1 VAIILPPQPWTRQ
14 PQIPVGINAGHPLAE
29 KLAIIVTSNLA
40 IARENTRP
48 LSIAVGSPSIA
59 VGRLGIGPTFAGGLQ
74 RFDAGTAAISGA
86 SDPFTIEV
94 LCSITVAPDLAGFFA
109 GTYSGATGSARGLL
123 SRSTIYYWGG
133 AADLDSGITWR
144 TDGSV
149 QHVFVV
155 SDGGAGANRIRFYRD
170 GGLILTGT
178 MPTQAVSTGAFIVG
192 DTAQGWSSTPTG
204 TLFKSAFYTRALSGS
219 EIAALTAN
227 PWQVF
232 APLPRRAFAGP
243 SAAGVYTLTA
253 DVGNFALSGQDATL
267 SKSSILIAAAGSF
280 ALSGQDATLA
290 KTSILVGDVGNFSLS
305 GQDATLA
312 WLPVGAYT
320 LTAETG
326 LFSLSGSDA
335 TLTASGAKQTKGGIT
350 KHKETKVK
358 KSSTAVRDI
367 LRDIIDP
374 QPAEIAQE
382 MREAVLEAS
391 APEVQVNAPPDERE
405 QEEQSQGLQEE
416 ARRIARRRSVL
427 HLLMQD

>member
-14 PQIPVGINAGHPLAE
+14 PQIAVGINRGHPLAANLFL
-29 KLAIIVTSNLA
+29 LANLQEGTTSWQNKAGKTGDLTSASAVTKKAYAGQTTGSVLSAVTNPAVTIPNATLASIIAASGEVTLLVVTQSTALSGHSSSTKPAFSFRNFGTSEHYPFSDNNVYLTTFVA
-40 IARENTRP
+40 TRWVSA
-48 LSIAVGSPSIA
+48 LSLGSALFDPHVAV
-59 VGRLGIGPTFAGGLQ
+59 V
-74 RFDAGTAAISGA
+74 TAKNGA
-86 SDPFTIEV
+86 QAFYFNGV
-94 LCSITVAPDLAGFFA
+94 QK
-109 GTYSGATGSARGLL
+109 ATGSVAEAL
-123 SRSTIYYWGG
+123 SVADSSELSVEG
-133 AADLDSGITWR
+133 ATAMIAMWDR
-144 TDGSV
+144 
-149 QHVFVV
+149 
-155 SDGGAGANRIRFYRD
+155 
-170 GGLILTGT
+170 ILT
-178 MPTQAVSTGAFIVG
+178 PAQVAYVS
-192 DTAQGWSSTPTG
+192 
-204 TLFKSAFYTRALSGS
+204 
-219 EIAALTAN
+219 AN
-227 PWQVF
+227 PWQLF
-232 APLPRRAFAGP
+232 ASLPRRAFAGP

-382 MREAVLEAS
+382 MREAVLEES
-391 APEVQVNAPPDERE
+391 APEVQVNAPSDE
-405 QEEQSQGLQEE
+405 QEQE